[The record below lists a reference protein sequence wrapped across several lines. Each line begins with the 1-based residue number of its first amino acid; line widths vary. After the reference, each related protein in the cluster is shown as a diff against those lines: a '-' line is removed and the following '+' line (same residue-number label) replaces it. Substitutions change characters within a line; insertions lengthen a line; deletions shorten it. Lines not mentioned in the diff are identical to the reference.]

1 MQTIPKL
8 SAVLKDAHR
17 YLAHVHP
24 SHAPETYEE
33 HYDRVNAYFVQICQQ
48 NGLDPVIDNLVA
60 AFVNEHFPA
69 SNASVVGDYIKALF
83 VKTIVF
89 HDFGKVNEN
98 FQADPKRMRNPLFN
112 MDNKNPLKHQ
122 HSKPGA
128 FMYVVQH
135 FEASIH
141 QPPVDSKEE
150 SSWFLTI
157 LMFSYSIVRHHAS
170 NLICPDAKGIHF
182 LEEELP
188 YLKKYL
194 SEYGITAHPAI
205 TDHLLMPRL
214 ISERYFDLVYKDNRV
229 SFGFSFWALLRLNFS
244 LLTASDYLATGQYS
258 YDLHLKCAL
267 DWGLLTPKRRAEVID
282 AARNNPD
289 KPYNGAAYALLE
301 QVENGTAVLQHP
313 VLPTGANLNTLRT
326 EMAVEVLQ
334 TLKKHSR
341 DRLFYLEAPTGGG
354 KTNLS
359 MLAVAEILKAN
370 PEINKVFYV
379 FPFTT
384 LITQTHKAIKETLLL
399 SDEEIALLH
408 GKTGFQ
414 AKSGGANSD
423 DEEDALYGEQRKDF
437 LQNLFALYPFTLVT
451 HVRFFEM
458 IKSDRKDDIY
468 LMHRLANSVVV
479 LDELQSYPP
488 KHWDKMLYMLDQ
500 YGVFFNIRFVL
511 MSATLPRLSNIRAV
525 QRASGQ
531 KLPEIVDLLPNPKR
545 YFQNVNFRGR
555 VQFRFDLMEQ
565 YNEITADEL
574 ADEVLARSQKRAA
587 ENEGRVFTIIE
598 FIFKKSATEFKAVM
612 ESKEGFFDEIFVLSG
627 TILESRRR
635 EIIYH
640 LKRNRKAAGVKIL
653 LITTQVVEAGVD
665 IDMDLGFKNVSL
677 IDSDEQLA
685 GRVNR
690 NVDKSDC
697 EVYLFR
703 KDDPTVL
710 YRNDLRYQ
718 VTREFDADFH
728 REILETKDFGRLY
741 DKVFEKIEAKNQ
753 SALIENF
760 ENDYLAHLQKI
771 QFSTVSEKF
780 KLIEQQTLSVF
791 VPLSLPL
798 FIKDEKG
805 APEAFFNEF
814 ELRFLQ
820 NTKVWS
826 NDEDTVDGTKVWSL
840 YREKLSNPHEDFI
853 AKKIEQKILQG
864 ILAKFTFSLFCSEKN
879 QERLMANSH
888 AKLNLDNYYYLHRW
902 DIDQVYDI
910 ESGLNEANLDNPII

>member
-24 SHAPETYEE
+24 SHAAETYEE
-33 HYDRVNAYFVQICQQ
+33 HYDRVNAYFVQICAQ
-48 NGLDPVIDNLVA
+48 NGLDPVIDRLILD
-60 AFVNEHFPA
+60 FVSASFPA
-69 SNASVVGDYIKALF
+69 SDPLRSGNYIKELF

-89 HDFGKVNEN
+89 HDYGKVNHN
-98 FQADPKRMRNPLFN
+98 FQADPKRMNNSFFK
-112 MDNKNPLKHQ
+112 MDNKNPLKH
-122 HSKPGA
+122 HHAKAGA
-128 FMYVVQH
+128 YMYIVQH
-135 FEASIH
+135 FEANIKN
-141 QPPVDSKEE
+141 PPVDQRE
-150 SSWFLTI
+150 LGVLLIAI
-157 LMFSYSIVRHHAS
+157 LMFSYSIVRHHAGH
-170 NLICPDAKGIHF
+170 LICPDGKGISF
-182 LEEELP
+182 AEEEFP
-188 YLKKYL
+188 YLKAYL
-194 SEYGITAHPAI
+194 SKYGITAHENI
-205 TDHLLMPRL
+205 TDKLLLPHLLGQKF
-214 ISERYFDLVYKDNRV
+214 FDQVYKDARV
-229 SFGFSFWALLRLNFS
+229 HFGFPFWALLRLNFS

-258 YDLHLKCAL
+258 YDLHLETAL
-267 DWGLLTPKRRAEVID
+267 DWGILTPERRAKLVD

-313 VLPTGANLNTLRT
+313 VLPTGSNLNALRT

-334 TLKKHSR
+334 TLKKHTSN
-341 DRLFYLEAPTGGG
+341 RLFYLEAPTGGG

-359 MLAVAEILKAN
+359 MLAVAEILKNN
-370 PEINKVFYV
+370 PELNKVFYV

-399 SDEEIALLH
+399 TDAEIALLH
-408 GKTGFQ
+408 GKSGFQ
-414 AKSGGANSD
+414 AKNNPLGE

-437 LQNLFALYPFTLVT
+437 LQNLFALYPFSLVT

-458 IKSDRKDDIY
+458 IKSNGKDDIY

-574 ADEVLARSQKRAA
+574 ADEVLARSQTRAA
-587 ENEGRVFTIIE
+587 ENDGRVFTIIE

-640 LKRNRKAAGVKIL
+640 LKRNRKAQDLKIL

-728 REILETKDFGRLY
+728 REILETKDFGKLY
-741 DKVFEKIEAKNQ
+741 DKVFDKIEAKNK
-753 SALIENF
+753 SEIIENF
-760 ENDYLAHLQKI
+760 ETDYLDFLKKI
-771 QFSTVSEKF
+771 QFSKVSEKF
-780 KLIEQQTLSVF
+780 RLIEQQTLSVF
-791 VPLSLPL
+791 VPLALPL
-798 FIKDEKG
+798 FITDEKG
-805 APEAFFNEF
+805 ATEAFFNEF
-814 ELRFLQ
+814 ELKFLQ
-820 NTKVWS
+820 KTAVWS
-826 NDEDTVDGTKVWSL
+826 ENENTVDGRKVWSL

-864 ILAKFTFSLFCSEKN
+864 ILAKFTFSLFCSEQN
-879 QERLMANSH
+879 QARLMANSH

-902 DIDQVYDI
+902 DIDQVYHI
-910 ESGLNEANLDNPII
+910 ESGLNEAKLDDPII